1 MPVTEQQQAILERF
15 AAEVAAS
22 PHNLV
27 SRRAREEL
35 WTRHVPEAVAVADLL
50 PSAASRL
57 LDIGSG
63 GGLPGFVIAVVRP
76 DLEVHLLDST
86 AKKTRFLHHVAERL
100 QVTVSVHTGRAEE
113 LARGPLAAAFE
124 VVTARAVAPLDRL
137 AGLAAP
143 FLAPGGVLYAIKGA
157 RWHAEL
163 EAAERAIARAGLAV
177 AATPDDLPPSVGGD
191 EAVTPRVVMLSRGSH

>member
-1 MPVTEQQQAILERF
+1 MPVTDHQRDILERF
-15 AAEVAAS
+15 AAEVATS

-27 SRRAREEL
+27 SRRARDEL
-35 WTRHVPEAVAVADLL
+35 SNRHVPEAVAVAELL
-50 PSAASRL
+50 PTGTRRL

-86 AKKTRFLHHVAERL
+86 AKKTQFLHEIAERL
-100 QVTVSVHTGRAEE
+100 QVEVNVHTGRAEE
-113 LARGPLAAAFE
+113 LARGSLAAAFE

-157 RWHAEL
+157 RWRAEL
-163 EAAERAIARAGLAV
+163 KAAEGVIARAGLAV
-177 AATPDDLPPSVGGD
+177 AATPDDLPASVEGD
-191 EAVTPRVVMLSRGSH
+191 EAGTPKVVMLSRGSP